1 MIEIEPINQEKLFGL
16 EKYLLDLIKLYK
28 KKVFPN
34 KLLLNGSKGIG
45 KSTLAYHFINYVLSI
60 DENQKYDLENFSIN
74 PNSKTFQTILNKTNL
89 NLISIDIS
97 QDKKSVDIEQIRELI
112 INLNKS
118 SFNDKP
124 RFVLIDNIEFLNKN
138 SINALLKILEEPN
151 KNIYFIL
158 IHNNKK
164 VLSTLTSRCI
174 NYKINITN
182 EECLTICD
190 KLLGGSIENF
200 INKDLIDYYITPGT
214 IYYLNKYAEKNN
226 YNLLEFDLKQLLKNI
241 IKENHYKKDQFPKYL
256 IYNFI
261 EFYFRKLNSSFSKTV
276 YKKYNYFI
284 KKISDTRTFNLDEEI
299 LFVEFEE
306 DFLNG

>member
-1 MIEIEPINQEKLFGL
+1 MIEIKPINQEKLFGL
-16 EKYLLDLIKLYK
+16 EKYLLDLIKLHK
-28 KKVFPN
+28 KKIFPN
-34 KLLLNGSKGIG
+34 KLLLNGPKGIG

-60 DENQKYDLENFSIN
+60 DESQKYDLENFSIN

-97 QDKKSVDIEQIRELI
+97 QDKKTIDIEQIRDLI

-164 VLSTLTSRCI
+164 ILSTLTSRCI

-182 EECLTICD
+182 EECLAICD
-190 KLLGGSIENF
+190 KLLGGNIENF
-200 INKDLIDYYITPGT
+200 INKDLIDYYITPGI
-214 IYYLNKYAEKNN
+214 IYYLNKYAEKND
-226 YNLLEFDLKQLLKNI
+226 YNLLEFDLKKLLKNI
-241 IKENHYKKDQFPKYL
+241 IKENHYKKDQFSKYI

-299 LFVEFEE
+299 LFIEFEE
-306 DFLNG
+306 EFLNG